1 MLIYYTIYAI
11 MEIFWGA
18 FCFRRNNKKTQL
30 LFCTLSCLT
39 MIALFAMRHLSMGID
54 LHYGHSIGYL
64 ASYEQTAEMSW
75 REIFHINH
83 FGYERGYVVFIKL
96 LTYFS
101 SDPRFLLTS
110 IAVITMSCVFSV
122 LASYSDDAF
131 LSVIVY
137 IGTPCFV
144 ANFSSLRQALAVS
157 LCFFSF
163 RYIKQKKFVPFA
175 IFTAVATLFH
185 TSALLFIAAYFLYN
199 IKIPRSWRYAS
210 VVAIPFIYVLRDVF
224 FFVARI
230 LKPSAVKDNNGSFT
244 FFLALFGVYVVVAAL
259 GDNSDE
265 HLNGLMNIFCVA
277 CCIMAFSGIYN
288 TAERLAWY
296 FIIFLALLLPRF
308 VEQLKGLH
316 RIHDVPW
323 ILMYSGILA
332 CFTLF
337 GLYQIY
343 STYWAMAYPY
353 YFFWEAA

>member
-1 MLIYYTIYAI
+1 M
-11 MEIFWGA
+11 
-18 FCFRRNNKKTQL
+18 
-30 LFCTLSCLT
+30 
-39 MIALFAMRHLSMGID
+39 
-54 LHYGHSIGYL
+54 
-64 ASYEQTAEMSW
+64 
-75 REIFHINH
+75 
-83 FGYERGYVVFIKL
+83 
-96 LTYFS
+96 
-101 SDPRFLLTS
+101 
-110 IAVITMSCVFSV
+110 
-122 LASYSDDAF
+122 
-131 LSVIVY
+131 
-137 IGTPCFV
+137 
-144 ANFSSLRQALAVS
+144 
-157 LCFFSF
+157 
-163 RYIKQKKFVPFA
+163 
-175 IFTAVATLFH
+175 
-185 TSALLFIAAYFLYN
+185 
-199 IKIPRSWRYAS
+199 
-210 VVAIPFIYVLRDVF
+210 F

-265 HLNGLMNIFCVA
+265 HLNGLMNIFWVA